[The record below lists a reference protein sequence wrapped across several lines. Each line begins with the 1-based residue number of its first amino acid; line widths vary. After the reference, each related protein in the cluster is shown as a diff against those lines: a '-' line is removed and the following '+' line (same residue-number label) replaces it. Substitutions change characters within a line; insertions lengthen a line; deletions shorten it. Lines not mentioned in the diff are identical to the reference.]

1 MKVIIRKDLLL
12 VAVDKAGEVRSGIA
26 HSLKTSG
33 DDVTVA
39 AAAATQQLDEVQTV
53 QLHLER
59 GLPRRNEPRLCR
71 VAGCGDE
78 AHLGHLGSEVGRRS
92 PACVQFFSV
101 PSCPFKRRTLKQQEQ
116 AQL

>member
-1 MKVIIRKDLLL
+1 MKVKIRKDLLL

-59 GLPRRNEPRLCR
+59 GLPRRHEPRLFC
-71 VAGCGDE
+71 VAGCVKE
-78 AHLGHLGSEVGRRS
+78 PHLRRLRREVGR
-92 PACVQFFSV
+92 
-101 PSCPFKRRTLKQQEQ
+101 
-116 AQL
+116 

>member
-1 MKVIIRKDLLL
+1 M
-12 VAVDKAGEVRSGIA
+12 AVDEVGKVNSGVSD
-26 HSLKTSG
+26 SLKTSG
-33 DDVTVA
+33 DDVDVGA
-39 AAAATQQLDEVQTV
+39 AVPQQLDEVQSV